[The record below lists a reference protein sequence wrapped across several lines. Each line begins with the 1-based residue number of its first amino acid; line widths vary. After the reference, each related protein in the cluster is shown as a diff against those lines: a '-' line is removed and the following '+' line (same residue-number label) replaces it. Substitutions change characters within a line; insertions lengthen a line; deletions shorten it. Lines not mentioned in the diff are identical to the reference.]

1 MELTIVTIGTFVALL
16 NEVTKT
22 VAYSFKKDVSNFIP
36 VCSLVYGIIL
46 GIVGFFLPNADMG
59 SNIIEAI
66 FIGISAGGTT
76 TCCHQMYKQV
86 KKKKS
91 STTTDD
97 TVVEQTVPSKA
108 IWETDEVST
117 EEDTPTETDEI

>member
-97 TVVEQTVPSKA
+97 TVVEQTFSS
-108 IWETDEVST
+108 ETDEVST